1 MLRALHVKVNSTSGY
16 EREWDDRRTGSLRD
30 SIEASFQSI
39 QLIHQSLETHA
50 RPPNSGKCYTVILE
64 RLSIPLQV
72 FQDA

>member
-16 EREWDDRRTGSLRD
+16 EREWHDQRTGSLRN

-39 QLIHQSLETHA
+39 QLVHQSLETRA
-50 RPPNSGKCYTVILE
+50 RLSNSGKCHTVILE

-72 FQDA
+72 SQDA